1 MLLKCTECELDHPD
15 EFRLRCSC
23 CGPLIIRNE
32 FEKSFEEILE
42 PERSDMRRYSGFM
55 PADDQY
61 VSDLIPPLVP
71 TIEKKIGNVSV
82 IFKLEYLMPSGSFK
96 DRGTYVSMAKLKE
109 EGIDEVSLDSSG
121 NAAISLALY
130 GRSEGIKTHIFIP
143 DHIGEGKRKILGE
156 LASEVHEISGT
167 RMEVHER
174 AMEFEE
180 ARYVSHWYNPFFLEG
195 TKISAYEIGEDQ
207 EVDRVLVPTGSGTL
221 FLGMYKGFSEL
232 LNFGVVDKI
241 PQMIAVEA
249 KGYESLGERSGK
261 KSELSSGVE
270 IIEPPR
276 TDQMRDVL
284 KEIGGFSISVEDDKI
299 ESAKEELLSMGFL
312 VETTSAMA
320 YAAFLDLLEKGEFDE
335 EERVL
340 IPLTGSGLKSF

>member
-1 MLLKCTECELDHPD
+1 MLLRCTDCELEHPN

-23 CGPLIIRNE
+23 GGPLIIKNE
-32 FEKSFEEILE
+32 FDRSFEEILE
-42 PERSDMRRYSGFM
+42 PERLDMRRYSGFL
-55 PADDQY
+55 PVDRRY
-61 VSDLIPPLVP
+61 LPDLVPPLVP
-71 TIEKKIGNVSV
+71 MVEKEIGNVRV

-96 DRGTYVSMAKLKE
+96 DRGTYITIAKLKE

-130 GRSEGIKTHIFIP
+130 GRSEGVETHIFIP
-143 DHIGEGKRKILGE
+143 DDIGEGKRRILSE
-156 LASEVHEISGT
+156 LASETHKISGN
-167 RMEVHER
+167 RIEVHER
-174 AMEFEE
+174 ALDFED
-180 ARYVSHWYNPFFLEG
+180 ASYVSHWYNPFFLEG
-195 TKISAYEIGEDQ
+195 TKISAYEVGEIQ

-232 LNFGVVDKI
+232 SSLGVVDKV
-241 PQMIAVEA
+241 PETIAVEA
-249 KGYESLGERSGK
+249 KGYESLGEMSGK

-276 TDQMRDVL
+276 NDQMKDVL
-284 KEIGGFSISVEDDKI
+284 EETDGSSISVEDEKI
-299 ESAKEELLSMGFL
+299 ERAKEELLSMGFL

-320 YAAFLDLLEKGEFDE
+320 YAAFLDLLGKEEFGE

-340 IPLTGSGLKSF
+340 IPLTGSGLKSL

>member
-1 MLLKCTECELDHPD
+1 MLLRCTECELDHPN

-23 CGPLIIRNE
+23 GGTLIIKNE
-32 FEKSFEEILE
+32 FTRSFEEMLE
-42 PERSDMRRYSGFM
+42 PERSDMRRYSRFL
-55 PADDQY
+55 PVDVQC
-61 VSDLIPPLVP
+61 VPDLVPPLVP
-71 TIEKKIGNVSV
+71 MVEKEIGNLKVV
-82 IFKLEYLMPSGSFK
+82 FKLEYLMPSGSFK
-96 DRGTYVSMAKLKE
+96 DRGTYVTFAKLKD

-143 DHIGEGKRKILGE
+143 EDIGEGKKRVLDD

-167 RMEVHER
+167 RMEVHEK
-174 AMEFEE
+174 AMGFED

-195 TKISAYEIGEDQ
+195 TKISAYEVGETQ

-221 FLGMYKGFSEL
+221 FLGMYKGFFEL
-232 LNFGVVDKI
+232 SSLGVVDKV
-241 PQMIAVEA
+241 PKMIAVEA
-249 KGYESLGERSGK
+249 KGYESLGETSGK

-284 KEIGGFSISVEDDKI
+284 EKTAGFSTSIDDDRI
-299 ESAKEELLSMGFL
+299 ERAKEELLSMGFL
-312 VETTSAMA
+312 VETTSALA
-320 YAAFLDLLEKGEFDE
+320 YAAFLDLLEKEEFDE